1 MILELKGIT
10 KNFGGLRALNSVD
23 IVCEKGR
30 IIGLIGPN
38 GAGKTTLFNCI
49 TGFLKI
55 TKGSVL
61 FEGNDISGKKPN
73 RICQL
78 GIARSFQI
86 TKNFGEMSV
95 LENVMVGSFLRVGQ
109 NDTLKARD
117 IAMNTLEFTGLASK
131 KDQRTKNLTIP
142 DRKRLGLASSLA
154 THPKILLLDE
164 TMAGL
169 RPYEVDE
176 VASLLKKIAIESDIT
191 LIVIEHI
198 MRAIMNISN
207 KIVVLDYG
215 TKIAEGTPYEISK
228 NPKVIEAYLGR
239 D

>member
-10 KNFGGLRALNSVD
+10 KDFGGLRALNSVD
-23 IVCEKGR
+23 IVCEKGQ
-30 IIGLIGPN
+30 ITGLIGPN

-49 TGFLKI
+49 TGFLKL
-55 TKGSVL
+55 TKGTVL
-61 FEGNDISGKKPN
+61 FEGKDIAGKKPN
-73 RICQL
+73 QICHL

-86 TKNFGEMSV
+86 TKDFREMSV
-95 LENVMVGSFLRVGQ
+95 LENVMVGGFLRVGQ
-109 NDTLKARD
+109 NETVKARD
-117 IAMNTLEFTGLASK
+117 IAMDILEFTGLASK
-131 KDQRTKNLTIP
+131 KDQKTKNLTISE
-142 DRKRLGLASSLA
+142 RKRLGLASSLA

-169 RPYEVDE
+169 RPFEVDE
-176 VASLLKKIAIESDIT
+176 VVTLLKKIVIESNIT

-198 MRAIMNISN
+198 MRAIMSISD